1 MRRFVIRRLLLVP
14 VVLIGMTFTTF
25 VISQVVPIDPA
36 AAYLGSR
43 GGAAPGQEEELVRQL
58 SEKWGWDKPILER
71 YGIYMSN
78 LVQGD
83 LGVSSTTRRPVA
95 DDLADY
101 VPPTLELVI
110 ASMIV
115 AIAIGI
121 VLGVLSAAK
130 RGRLTDTAVM
140 VGTTLG
146 VSVPTFWLALVGFN
160 LFYGELGWAAGPGQ
174 LSLTT
179 VSPPTVTGLLV
190 VDSILAGRWDALQD
204 ALHHLAFP
212 TLVLGL
218 LIGLYF
224 ARVVRHEMIEVLES
238 DYIRA
243 AKGKGLRSSTVLV
256 RHALRNAII
265 PLVTL
270 SGLAFGSLL
279 TGVVVVEYVVGWPGL
294 GGYTFRAA
302 TKLDLNGI
310 TGVVLV
316 TGIVYITVNLIVDL
330 LYALIDPRVRVR
342 YG

>member
-1 MRRFVIRRLLLVP
+1 VRRFVIRRLLLVP
-14 VVLIGMTFTTF
+14 IVLVGMTFMTF
-25 VISQVVPIDPA
+25 VISQLVPIDPA

-43 GGAAPGQEEELVRQL
+43 GGAAPGQEEELVQQL
-58 SEKWGWDKPILER
+58 SEKWGWDKPIFER
-71 YGIYMSN
+71 YGIYMKN

-110 ASMIV
+110 AAML
-115 AIAIGI
+115 IAILVGI
-121 VLGVLSAAK
+121 VLGVVSAAR
-130 RGRLTDTAVM
+130 RGKLTDTAVI
-140 VGTTLG
+140 VVTTLG
-146 VSVPTFWLALVGFN
+146 VSAPTFWLALVGFN
-160 LFYGELGWAAGPGQ
+160 LFYGELGWAAGAGQ

-179 VSPPTVTGLLV
+179 VAPPKVTGLLV
-190 VDSILAGRWDALQD
+190 VDSLIAGRWDALQD

-212 TLVLGL
+212 ALLLGL

-238 DYIRA
+238 DYVRA
-243 AKGKGLRSSTVLV
+243 AKGKGLRSSTILM

-279 TGVVVVEYVVGWPGL
+279 TGVVVVEYIVGWPGL

-316 TGIVYITVNLIVDL
+316 IGIVYITVNLIVDL